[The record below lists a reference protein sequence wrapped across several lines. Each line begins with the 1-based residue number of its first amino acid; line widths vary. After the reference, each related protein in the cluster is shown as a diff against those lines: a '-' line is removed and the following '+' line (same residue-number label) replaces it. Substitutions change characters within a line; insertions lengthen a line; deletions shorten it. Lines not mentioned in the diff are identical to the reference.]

1 MVFRPLAGCGLFR
14 PRSATGSMPSRFP
27 SPCGVWVV
35 SVRALPPPRAIRG
48 FRPLAGCGLFPG
60 GAEPWCHRH
69 GFRPLAGC
77 GLFLG
82 QRGQGLRLIVSVPLR
97 GVGCFVAR
105 AAHVPMVQC
114 FRPLAGC
121 GLFLAPHRTLYA
133 RSVSV
138 PLRGVGCF
146 IMNCRMRILKWFPSP
161 CGVWVVSGSQVKRC
175 STKSFRPLAG
185 CGLFLGASCATG
197 DQGVS
202 VPLRGV
208 GCFGKAA
215 HSFWCNRKKNCQLC
229 YFIVSYWQMFIN
241 SKLRNCKVPCEAH
254 KTAT

>member
-1 MVFRPLAGCGLFR
+1 MVSVSLRGVGCFRVRRKAWT
-14 PRSATGSMPSRFP
+14 SKRFP

-35 SVRALPPPRAIRG
+35 SIRTDYSQWQK
-48 FRPLAGCGLFPG
+48 A
-60 GAEPWCHRH
+60 
-69 GFRPLAGC
+69 
-77 GLFLG
+77 
-82 QRGQGLRLIVSVPLR
+82 
-97 GVGCFVAR
+97 
-105 AAHVPMVQC
+105 
-114 FRPLAGC
+114 
-121 GLFLAPHRTLYA
+121 
-133 RSVSV
+133 VSV

-146 IMNCRMRILKWFPSP
+146 INIEYEARFAVFPSP
-161 CGVWVVSGSQVKRC
+161 CGVWVVSEMVLTVHRWFAFPSPCGVWVV
-175 STKSFRPLAG
+175 STCR
-185 CGLFLGASCATG
+185 CATG
-197 DQGVS
+197 RRLGVS

>member
-1 MVFRPLAGCGLFR
+1 MFRKQNVVRHRRMVSVPLRGVGCFARSLTTCSSRWFPSPCGVWVVSECAGKHGHQKGFRPLAGCGLFHVILW
-14 PRSATGSMPSRFP
+14 AIVALAGFPSPCGVWVVSNYKAQFAAAKRFP

-97 GVGCFVAR
+97 GVGCFAEIETILI
-105 AAHVPMVQC
+105 ALDG

-121 GLFLAPHRTLYA
+121 GLF
-133 RSVSV
+133 
-138 PLRGVGCF
+138 
-146 IMNCRMRILKWFPSP
+146 PS
-161 CGVWVVSGSQVKRC
+161 
-175 STKSFRPLAG
+175 
-185 CGLFLGASCATG
+185 
-197 DQGVS
+197 
-202 VPLRGV
+202 
-208 GCFGKAA
+208 
-215 HSFWCNRKKNCQLC
+215 
-229 YFIVSYWQMFIN
+229 
-241 SKLRNCKVPCEAH
+241 
-254 KTAT
+254 

>member
-1 MVFRPLAGCGLFR
+1 MVSVSLRGVGCFRVRRKAWT
-14 PRSATGSMPSRFP
+14 SKRFP

-35 SVRALPPPRAIRG
+35 SIRTDYSQWQK
-48 FRPLAGCGLFPG
+48 A
-60 GAEPWCHRH
+60 
-69 GFRPLAGC
+69 
-77 GLFLG
+77 
-82 QRGQGLRLIVSVPLR
+82 
-97 GVGCFVAR
+97 
-105 AAHVPMVQC
+105 
-114 FRPLAGC
+114 
-121 GLFLAPHRTLYA
+121 
-133 RSVSV
+133 VSV

-146 IMNCRMRILKWFPSP
+146 INIEYEARFAVFPSP
-161 CGVWVVSGSQVKRC
+161 CGVWVVSEMVLTVHRWFAFPSPCGAWVV
-175 STKSFRPLAG
+175 STCR
-185 CGLFLGASCATG
+185 CATG
-197 DQGVS
+197 RRLGVSVPLRGVGCFLLPLSRCLQSRLFPSPCGVWVVSTQLHMLSAVTRFPSPCGVWVVSPAARLSQPAAVVS